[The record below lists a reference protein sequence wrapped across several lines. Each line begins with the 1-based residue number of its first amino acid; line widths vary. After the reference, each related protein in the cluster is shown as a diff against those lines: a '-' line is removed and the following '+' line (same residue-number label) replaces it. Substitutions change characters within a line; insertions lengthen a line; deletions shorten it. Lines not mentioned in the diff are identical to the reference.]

1 MVFDSSKGREE
12 RAGSLQELLV
22 EQEDIRG
29 SVYRKS
35 FHTSA
40 TATVVVID
48 VSAERDS
55 YGQVT
60 KGLQWMPRSHLAKK
74 AVVSCEKRRGRA
86 NIL

>member
-1 MVFDSSKGREE
+1 MGAYIARVFIQ
-12 RAGSLQELLV
+12 ALLLV
-22 EQEDIRG
+22 L
-29 SVYRKS
+29 
-35 FHTSA
+35 
-40 TATVVVID
+40 VVVID